1 MPRGNDADA
10 ASRELAARYRTRG
23 NAEDLVQANML
34 RRDRTLAK
42 AGLLARDDDATNE
55 LELKDVQSEV
65 GDDNVIDFA
74 VRGDYLVTVSEDE
87 DGNVYKSA
95 QPRKETRAAKQEE
108 KESDQPDKDADVQAL
123 AERKAAIAKSAREA
137 EQEIE
142 EKVQKAREE
151 AQEEHA
157 KKTQEAADKSAE
169 KSSDKSDE
177 KAADKQQAGRAERK

>member
-34 RRDRTLAK
+34 RRDQTLAK
-42 AGLLARDDDATNE
+42 AGLLARDDEATDE

-65 GDDNVIDFA
+65 DDDNVIDFA

-95 QPRKETRAAKQEE
+95 QPRKDTRAAKQAE
-108 KESDQPDKDADVQAL
+108 KDEESDKPAKDADVLEHAN
-123 AERKAAIAKSAREA
+123 RKAAIEKSAREA
-137 EQEIE
+137 EKEIE

-169 KSSDKSDE
+169 KSEKSDKP
-177 KAADKQQAGRAERK
+177 QQQQQPGRK

>member
-42 AGLLARDDDATNE
+42 AGLLARDDEATNE

-74 VRGDYLVTVSEDE
+74 VRGDYLVTLSEDE

-108 KESDQPDKDADVQAL
+108 QEEKSDKPAENADVEAL

-169 KSSDKSDE
+169 KSDKPQQS
-177 KAADKQQAGRAERK
+177 QQATRRQQQS